1 MYFGVDTQKVTHQQS
16 MPQKEA
22 LLMKKK

>member
-16 MPQKEA
+16 TQKEA